1 MFNVIMCSQ
10 VGISVEFCSHMTR
23 AFSVNIGRDR
33 IERATNV
40 LTNMGSSVL
49 RFPENSQFSLLKI
62 SSWDIFQR
70 DHTD

>member
-1 MFNVIMCSQ
+1 MFNVIMWSQ

-49 RFPENSQFSLLKI
+49 RYSENS
-62 SSWDIFQR
+62 
-70 DHTD
+70 

>member
-1 MFNVIMCSQ
+1 MWSQ

-49 RFPENSQFSLLKI
+49 RFSGNSQFSLLKI